1 MQRCLGTVMQNLQG
15 SLKAGVWSRKG
26 HVQSVLQDCNSMSL
40 KCLFLKKKKCMHTHR
55 VWNVTLLCQ
64 GEPKCVVPVTANK
77 DEPGLFGPVKNDGPV
92 I

>member
-1 MQRCLGTVMQNLQG
+1 MP
-15 SLKAGVWSRKG
+15 
-26 HVQSVLQDCNSMSL
+26 
-40 KCLFLKKKKCMHTHR
+40 FLKKKCMQTHSYTHT

-77 DEPGLFGPVKNDGPV
+77 DEPGLSGPVKNDGPV

>member
-40 KCLFLKKKKCMHTHR
+40 KCLFLKKKMYAHTQSLECDTVMSGR
-55 VWNVTLLCQ
+55 AQMCRSS
-64 GEPKCVVPVTANK
+64 
-77 DEPGLFGPVKNDGPV
+77 DS
-92 I
+92 

>member
-1 MQRCLGTVMQNLQG
+1 MP
-15 SLKAGVWSRKG
+15 
-26 HVQSVLQDCNSMSL
+26 
-40 KCLFLKKKKCMHTHR
+40 FLKKKMYANTLIHTHR

-77 DEPGLFGPVKNDGPV
+77 DEPGLSGPVKNDGPV

>member
-1 MQRCLGTVMQNLQG
+1 MP
-15 SLKAGVWSRKG
+15 
-26 HVQSVLQDCNSMSL
+26 
-40 KCLFLKKKKCMHTHR
+40 FLKKKKCMHTHR

-77 DEPGLFGPVKNDGPV
+77 DEPGLSGPVKNDGPV